1 MSFLY
6 WRFNLCICIQKG
18 KYALHIT
25 TLCELFYNFVMSKV
39 LLSRDELLQ
48 LSAVQCV
55 EEVLCHHMDY
65 GRVLLTADIA
75 GMKEF
80 NYTYIHVHVVTI
92 MSFIRA
98 ILCAVCAV
106 CLSVRNSII

>member
-1 MSFLY
+1 MRECDGWFSLRAVF
-6 WRFNLCICIQKG
+6 
-18 KYALHIT
+18 
-25 TLCELFYNFVMSKV
+25 KV

-75 GMKEF
+75 G
-80 NYTYIHVHVVTI
+80 
-92 MSFIRA
+92 
-98 ILCAVCAV
+98 
-106 CLSVRNSII
+106 